1 MIESH
6 EAYPDTH
13 HDVYDKTML
22 GFWLYLLTDFV
33 LFGVMFATF
42 AVLHKSYF
50 GGPKAIDLFNVKYT
64 FFQTLFLLGA
74 ATFSGFASNY
84 LHRKQ
89 KKATLFFFLIT
100 FLLGLVFILMQFH
113 EFSWIFKKGYDWQT
127 SGYLSAYFTLVGIFS
142 IHILF
147 ALTWN
152 LILLIP
158 VLKSGIEDVS
168 IKRLMCLKMFWQ
180 FLNLIWIFIFSLVYL
195 LGVI

>member
-1 MIESH
+1 MSEGHESF
-6 EAYPDTH
+6 PDTH

-50 GGPKAIDLFNVKYT
+50 GGPRALDLFNVKYT
-64 FFQTLFLLGA
+64 LIQTLFLLTA
-74 ATFSGFASNY
+74 AFTAGLASNF

-89 KKATLFFFLIT
+89 KGQTLACFFLT
-100 FLLGLVFILMQFH
+100 FLLGLAFILMQFH
-113 EFSWIFKKGYDWQT
+113 EFSWIFKKGFSWQT

-142 IHILF
+142 VHILF

-158 VLKSGIEDVS
+158 VIKSGVEDTS